1 MEEVFLNFGTC
12 AVTVINDGI
21 TFKGTPQTM
30 WKALKITYWC
40 IARGNYKG
48 NSVKKIH
55 QFLNETQ
62 TITGGHRGTHAGFI
76 QDAKTSQHAWN
87 SAPIDD
93 TYISWI
99 LAEIGREFIFTLDV
113 DICDYHLCIHLITLP
128 YSSNFGMFLQ
138 NLNLLHQFSSLSGGQ
153 TYVTPRIP

>member
-93 TYISWI
+93 TEITQRVS
-99 LAEIGREFIFTLDV
+99 EIGREFCFPLDM
-113 DICDYHLCIHLITLP
+113 DICALP
-128 YSSNFGMFLQ
+128 SMDKSDSSALFQYLRDVSTYS
-138 NLNLLHQFSSLSGGQ
+138 QFATSVFRS
-153 TYVTPRIP
+153 